1 MLKQLRYFFMMLLL
15 AIVGNVSAQE
25 VSWDLSNGEW
35 TIDNG
40 SVTNG
45 EVIFTGAGADNFKFN
60 TGYFMMGKKDAYI
73 TLPTFDFDVE
83 VIEVV
88 GRSGASAN
96 TLMNVFVGEV
106 AVSTET
112 KGCVETNIYQIAKDY
127 QAAGT
132 VYTLKVTSAH
142 NAQITAI
149 NIYKKG
155 EAPITVA
162 APTITPNGGEVEVG
176 SKVQIT
182 FDGALLYY
190 TTDGSEPSMSNA
202 NAEEVSTSPA
212 TITITEGVTIK
223 AIAYDD
229 EDNPS
234 DVVSATFTVKDP
246 NAEEAGTEDN
256 PYTVE
261 QAIAAIDAG
270 TGTEGVYAKGI
281 VSKIVTPFNSQFGNI
296 SYNISADGTTSG
308 AQLQS
313 YRGFDKDG
321 AWFTSADDIKVGDIV
336 VIYGNLTK
344 HNTTYEFAAGNQL
357 VSKVR
362 TDNREPAGLS
372 YDVANFTATLGE
384 ANEFPALANPNALTV
399 AYSST
404 NEAVAT
410 VDATTGE
417 ITLVAA
423 GQTTIKAAFAGDDA
437 YEPGDASYL
446 LVVKEKEVAGT
457 DKFELVTDVS
467 KLTDGDVIILAY
479 ENEEGKAWA
488 MSTTQN
494 ANNRA
499 ANPVEIEDDGTI
511 IPGSSIQQI
520 TVEEE
525 YYFNVG
531 DGYLYA
537 ASAGS
542 NWLRTETEPDD
553 NALATISIADNGDA
567 TIVFQGAN
575 TRNHMRFNTNNGNPM
590 FSCYAES
597 SSIKTLPR
605 IYRKITGDTP
615 VLADAELAYE
625 VETFTATIGE
635 DNEFPVLSN
644 PNELPVTYTSSDE
657 NVATIDEDG
666 NITLVAAGETTITA
680 TSDETSEFKAGE
692 ASYLL
697 VVEGEVTPIEYGK
710 YQLVT
715 DASTLAA
722 GDEILIA
729 YVNVG
734 EEATVAQAI
743 GSEQA
748 ANNRPAVDVT
758 YNDDETLT
766 PDATAQIITLEGDA
780 EGWNFN
786 VGNGYLYAASTTKNW
801 LRTEAEADENAK
813 ATITIDEIGDATI
826 VFQGENTR
834 NTLRFNP
841 NNGSP
846 IFSCYGSTSTTGSLP
861 RIYRKVAEVEG
872 ETIPVTISSAEW
884 ATLYYSDKA
893 FEIPEGVTAKIVV
906 AIDDNDVIDFED
918 LNGIIPAGTAVALNG
933 PQGTYD
939 FKVVN
944 DETVAP
950 ANNLLRGFDAPHL
963 TEGGDI
969 YYKLTVKNDI
979 VGFYWGEEN
988 GEAFESGAHKAYL
1001 AIPAGASNAKFFV
1014 LGTAGDLVSEDG
1026 GFVDGINEVTAS
1038 DSKKE
1043 YFNLNGTRV
1052 NSLRKGIYIVGGK
1065 KVVIK

>member
-1 MLKQLRYFFMMLLL
+1 MLKQLRYFFTMLLL

-35 TIDNG
+35 TIEDG
-40 SVTNG
+40 KVTNG
-45 EVIFTGAGADNFKFN
+45 KVTFTGEGTDNFKFN
-60 TGYFMMGKKDAYI
+60 TGYFMMGKSGAYI

-88 GRSGASAN
+88 GRSGASGN
-96 TLMNVFVGEV
+96 TLMNVFVGDQ

-155 EAPITVA
+155 EAPVTVTP
-162 APTITPNGGEVEVG
+162 PTITPNGGEVESG
-176 SKVQIT
+176 SKVQIA

-212 TITITEGVTIK
+212 TITINEGVTIK
-223 AIAYDD
+223 AIVYDD

-270 TGTEGVYAKGI
+270 TGTQGVYATGI
-281 VSKIVTPFNSQFGNI
+281 VSKIVTAYSEKYGNI
-296 SYNISADGTTSG
+296 SYNISTDGTTSG
-308 AQLQS
+308 AQLQAFRGKS
-313 YRGFDKDG
+313 YEG
-321 AWFTSADDIKVGDIV
+321 ANFTSADDIKVGDIV
-336 VIYGNLTK
+336 VVYGNLTK
-344 HNTTYEFAAGNQL
+344 YNTTYEFAADNQL
-357 VSKVR
+357 VKLTR

-384 ANEFPALANPNALTV
+384 ANEFPTLANPNALTV

-410 VDATTGE
+410 VDATSGE

-423 GQTTIKAAFAGDDA
+423 GQTTIKAAFAGDDT

-457 DKFELVTDVS
+457 DKFELVTDAS
-467 KLTDGDVIILAY
+467 KLADGDVIILAY
-479 ENEEGKAWA
+479 ENAEGKAWA
-488 MSTTQN
+488 LSTTQN
-494 ANNRA
+494 TNNRA
-499 ANPVEIEDDGTI
+499 ANSVEIEDDGTI

-520 TVEEE
+520 TLEEGF
-525 YYFNVG
+525 YFNVG

-537 ASAGS
+537 ASSSG
-542 NWLRTETEPDD
+542 NQMKTEANADD
-553 NALATISIADNGDA
+553 NAKANISIADNGDA
-567 TIVFQGAN
+567 TIIFQGAN
-575 TRNHMRFNTNNGNPM
+575 TRNHLRFNYNGGNPM

-597 SSIKTLPR
+597 SSVVTLPR

-615 VLADAELAYE
+615 VLADAELAYD
-625 VETFTATIGE
+625 VVTFTATIGE

-680 TSDETSEFKAGE
+680 TSDETSEFEAGE

-872 ETIPVTISSAEW
+872 ETIPVTIKSAEW

-893 FEIPEGVTAKIVV
+893 FEIPEGVTAKIAT
-906 AIDDNDVIDFED
+906 AIDEKDEIKLED
-918 LNGIIPAGTAVALNG
+918 LNGIIPAGTAVVLNG

-988 GEAFESGAHKAYL
+988 GEAFESGEHKAYL

-1038 DSKKE
+1038 DSKNE
-1043 YFNLNGTRV
+1043 YFSLNGTRV

>member
-1 MLKQLRYFFMMLLL
+1 MMLLL

-45 EVIFTGAGADNFKFN
+45 EVTFTGAGADNFKFN

-73 TLPTFDFDVE
+73 TLPAFDFDVE

-88 GRSGASAN
+88 GRSGASAS
-96 TLMNVFVGEV
+96 TLMNIFVGDV

-112 KGCVETNIYQIAKDY
+112 KGSIVTNTYKIAEDY

-132 VYTLKVTSAH
+132 LYTLKVTSAH

-149 NIYKKG
+149 KIYKKG
-155 EAPITVA
+155 EAPITVD

-202 NAEEVSTSPA
+202 NAVEVSTSPA

-246 NAEEAGTEDN
+246 NAEEAGTADN

-270 TGTEGVYAKGI
+270 TGTQGVYAKGI

-372 YDVANFTATLGE
+372 YDVANFTATIGE
-384 ANEFPALANPNALTV
+384 ANEFPTLTNPNTLTV

-410 VDATTGE
+410 VDATSGE

-423 GQTTIKAAFAGDDA
+423 GQTTIKAAFAGDDT

-457 DKFELVTDVS
+457 DKFELVTDAS

-590 FSCYAES
+590 FSCYAENS
-597 SSIKTLPR
+597 SVKTLPR

-615 VLADAELAYE
+615 ALEDAELAYE

-635 DNEFPVLSN
+635 DNEFPELSN

-657 NVATIDEDG
+657 SVATIDEDG

-680 TSDETSEFKAGE
+680 TSEETSEFKAGE

-697 VVEGEVTPIEYGK
+697 VVEGEPVPAEEVQ

-715 DASTLAA
+715 STDDITSGKYLIVYAPADGEAVAFDGSLAKFDAASNTQAVTIEN
-722 GDEILIA
+722 DVI
-729 YVNVG
+729 
-734 EEATVAQAI
+734 TTDQAI
-743 GSEQA
+743 YFNIDVENGTLQSASGFYIGQTTYANGLKQSE
-748 ANNRPAVDVT
+748 
-758 YNDDETLT
+758 
-766 PDATAQIITLEGDA
+766 DATAYTNTFA
-780 EGWNFN
+780 
-786 VGNGYLYAASTTKNW
+786 
-801 LRTEAEADENAK
+801 
-813 ATITIDEIGDATI
+813 IDEDGYAVISVATGEDA
-826 VFQGENTR
+826 V
-834 NTLRFNP
+834 TLRYNKASDQLRFRYYKS
-841 NNGSP
+841 GQQP
-846 IFSCYGSTSTTGSLP
+846 IYLF
-861 RIYRKVAEVEG
+861 KAVDQVEG
-872 ETIPVTISSAEW
+872 ETVPVTISSAEW

-950 ANNLLRGFDAPHL
+950 ANNLLRGFDVPHL

-969 YYKLTVKNDI
+969 YYKLTVKNDK
-979 VGFYWGEEN
+979 VGFYWGEDN
-988 GEAFESGAHKAYL
+988 GDAFETGAHKAYL
-1001 AIPAGASNAKFFV
+1001 ALTAEEANGVKFFV

-1038 DSKKE
+1038 DSKNE

>member
-1 MLKQLRYFFMMLLL
+1 MLKQLRYFFTMLLL

-35 TIDNG
+35 TIEDG
-40 SVTNG
+40 KVTNG
-45 EVIFTGAGADNFKFN
+45 KVTFTGEGTDNFKFN
-60 TGYFMMGKKDAYI
+60 TGYFMMGKSGAYI

-88 GRSGASAN
+88 GRSGASGN
-96 TLMNVFVGEV
+96 TLMNVFVGDQ

-155 EAPITVA
+155 EAPVTVTP
-162 APTITPNGGEVEVG
+162 PTITPNGGEVESG
-176 SKVQIT
+176 SKVQIA

-212 TITITEGVTIK
+212 TITINEGVTIK
-223 AIAYDD
+223 AIVYDD

-270 TGTEGVYAKGI
+270 TGTQGVYATGI

-372 YDVANFTATLGE
+372 YDVANFTATIDE
-384 ANEFPALANPNALTV
+384 ANEFPVLNNLNNLTV
-399 AYSST
+399 TYSST

-423 GQTTIKAAFAGDDA
+423 GQTTIKAAFVGDDA
-437 YEPGDASYL
+437 YEPGEASYL

-457 DKFELVTDVS
+457 DKFELVTDAS
-467 KLTDGDVIILAY
+467 KLADGDVIILAY
-479 ENEEGKAWA
+479 VNEGGDAWA

-499 ANPVEIEDDGTI
+499 ANGVEVYEDGTI
-511 IPGSSIQQI
+511 TPGSSIQQI
-520 TVEEE
+520 TLEDGF
-525 YYFNVG
+525 YFNVG

-537 ASAGS
+537 AASDK
-542 NWLRTETEPDD
+542 NYMRTEAEADD
-553 NALATISIADNGDA
+553 NAKATIKIAENGDA
-567 TIVFQGAN
+567 TITFQGAN
-575 TRNHMRFNTNNGNPM
+575 THNHMRFNPNNGNPM

-597 SSIKTLPR
+597 SSVVTLPR

-615 VLADAELAYE
+615 VLADAELAYD
-625 VETFTATIGE
+625 VVTFTATIGE
-635 DNEFPVLSN
+635 DNKFPVLSN
-644 PNELPVTYTSSDE
+644 PNELPVTYTSSDK

-692 ASYLL
+692 ASYVL
-697 VVEGEVTPIEYGK
+697 VVEGEPVPAEEVQ

-715 DASTLAA
+715 STEDITSGKYLIVYAPEDGEAVAFDGSLAKFDAASNTQ
-722 GDEILIA
+722 GVTIENDVI
-729 YVNVG
+729 
-734 EEATVAQAI
+734 TTDQAI
-743 GSEQA
+743 YFNIDVENGTLQSASGFYIGQTANSNGLKQSE
-748 ANNRPAVDVT
+748 
-758 YNDDETLT
+758 
-766 PDATAQIITLEGDA
+766 DATAYTNTFA
-780 EGWNFN
+780 
-786 VGNGYLYAASTTKNW
+786 
-801 LRTEAEADENAK
+801 
-813 ATITIDEIGDATI
+813 IDEDGYAVISVA
-826 VFQGENTR
+826 VGENTLTMR
-834 NTLRFNP
+834 YNKASDQLRFRYYKS
-841 NNGSP
+841 GQQP
-846 IFSCYGSTSTTGSLP
+846 IYLF
-861 RIYRKVAEVEG
+861 KAVDQVEG
-872 ETIPVTISSAEW
+872 ETIPVTISSAQW

-933 PQGTYD
+933 PKGTYD

-988 GEAFESGAHKAYL
+988 GEAFESGEHKAYL

-1038 DSKKE
+1038 DSKNE